1 MRTWGISE
9 SDRGNC
15 RVPQYFHLE
24 TAPLYF
30 RPAACRTAA
39 RACRRGIARSRSLI
53 AEDNKAVG
61 SGAFDSAPSSESDRK
76 LLAAAANPIVVSPP
90 DAAVAATVLKYL
102 NGIGAGDGILRRSIK
117 GACTSAAEANFQFGA
132 FGHHFGFLL

>member
-1 MRTWGISE
+1 MRIGGISE
-9 SDRGNC
+9 LARGSVLEPRC
-15 RVPQYFHLE
+15 FHQGP
-24 TAPLYF
+24 APLSF

-61 SGAFDSAPSSESDRK
+61 SGAFGSAPSSESDRK

-90 DAAVAATVLKYL
+90 DAAVAATVLNYL

>member
-1 MRTWGISE
+1 MRIGGISE
-9 SDRGNC
+9 LARGS
-15 RVPQYFHLE
+15 VLE
-24 TAPLYF
+24 PRCLHQEPAPLSS

-61 SGAFDSAPSSESDRK
+61 SGAFGSAPSSESDRK

-90 DAAVAATVLKYL
+90 DAAVAATVLNYL
-102 NGIGAGDGILRRSIK
+102 NGIGADDGILRRGIK
-117 GACTSAAEANFQFGA
+117 GACTSAAEANFQFGT